1 MTQLSDS
8 RDIPDTAL
16 ATAAGWTP
24 GCIRAL
30 GSVTDV
36 PTAAAIFGIGRSVA
50 YELVQLGGFPVPV
63 LRLGSRYRV
72 PVAAILA
79 ALHLPVDPGH
89 EELPHTT

>member
-1 MTQLSDS
+1 MKQPAELHDV
-8 RDIPDTAL
+8 PDTPL
-16 ATAAGWTP
+16 ASASGWTP
-24 GCIRAL
+24 SRIRAL

-36 PTAAAIFGIGRSVA
+36 PTAAAIFGIGRSAA

-79 ALHLPVDPGH
+79 ALHLPADASG
-89 EELPHTT
+89 EELRPTT